1 MVKVRHSRLQAIKLS
16 TFTLVSSMLFM
27 LTFVLL
33 VLLGLGIF
41 SLRSSSEGFPPN
53 DLSSYRRM
61 TSEREGDR
69 MEKKEEKWTE
79 ILSWEP
85 RAFLY
90 HNFLSKEECEYLI
103 NLAKPHGEINCGR
116 CRDGSEYR

>member
-61 TSEREGDR
+61 TSER
-69 MEKKEEKWTE
+69 
-79 ILSWEP
+79 
-85 RAFLY
+85 
-90 HNFLSKEECEYLI
+90 
-103 NLAKPHGEINCGR
+103 
-116 CRDGSEYR
+116 